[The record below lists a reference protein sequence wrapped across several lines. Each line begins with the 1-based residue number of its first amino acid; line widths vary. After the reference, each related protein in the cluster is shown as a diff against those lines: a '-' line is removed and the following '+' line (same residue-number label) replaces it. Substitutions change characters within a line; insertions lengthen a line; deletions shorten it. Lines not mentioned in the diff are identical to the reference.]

1 MEKQHRQ
8 QWWQSVDITTE
19 EEYSQVIS
27 MLADELQGEHTP
39 KEIAEIAAS
48 HMLYANV
55 LERFYEERKRSAELE
70 DKLMARKEVERSM
83 RLIDAV
89 RKKDARKRMAGLQ
102 ALNIAK
108 TSAIARA
115 QAIATEL
122 WLADTAQRIRTGEM
136 ANKVY
141 GVLVDEGL
149 TGLLPELPEGIKDWI
164 KAIAPSYARKGG
176 RPRKTP

>member
-1 MEKQHRQ
+1 MEKQHQQ

-55 LERFYEERKRSAELE
+55 LERFYEERNRSAELE

-108 TSAIARA
+108 TSAVERARFIAA
-115 QAIATEL
+115 EL
-122 WLADTAQRIRTGEM
+122 WRADTTQETRIGEM
-136 ANKVY
+136 AEKVY
-141 GVLVDEGL
+141 RALVTDGFAES
-149 TGLLPELPEGIKDWI
+149 LPETSERLKAWI
-164 KAIAPSYARKGG
+164 KPVAPDYARKGG
-176 RPRKTP
+176 RRRKPP